1 MRRKKRQWLL
11 SSPRYEPDS
20 TETRCRHVA
29 IRKNY
34 NALFGSGDDDGSS
47 AASRGLRW
55 IWIGPRCSGST
66 GSHRVAKR
74 IADHRQ
80 QRGSR
85 HVDLEFHQRLVL
97 QRLGRLERRIG
108 EQW

>member
-1 MRRKKRQWLL
+1 MGLQ

-20 TETRCRHVA
+20 IETRRRHVA
-29 IRKNY
+29 IRENY

-55 IWIGPRCSGST
+55 IWVGPRCSGST

-85 HVDLEFHQRLVL
+85 HVDLEFYQRLVL